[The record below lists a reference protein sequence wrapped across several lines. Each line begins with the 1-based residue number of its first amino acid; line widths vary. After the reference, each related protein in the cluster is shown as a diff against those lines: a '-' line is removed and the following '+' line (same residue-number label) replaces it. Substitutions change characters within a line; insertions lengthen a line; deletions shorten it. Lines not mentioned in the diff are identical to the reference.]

1 MKIRDHKIGF
11 LNIQVCVAYKKTL
24 HTQNIMVQ
32 MGKYINKCFQVS
44 DKRSEDKGL
53 KGKKHEVVLKCVLKF
68 FDTPL
73 FKRWYLNLSSLEW
86 ARPGNS
92 LQVWCVT
99 SETR

>member
-24 HTQNIMVQ
+24 QTQNIMVQ

-53 KGKKHEVVLKCVLKF
+53 KGKK
-68 FDTPL
+68 TWGS
-73 FKRWYLNLSSLEW
+73 FKMCAEILWYSSFQKMV
-86 ARPGNS
+86 P
-92 LQVWCVT
+92 
-99 SETR
+99 